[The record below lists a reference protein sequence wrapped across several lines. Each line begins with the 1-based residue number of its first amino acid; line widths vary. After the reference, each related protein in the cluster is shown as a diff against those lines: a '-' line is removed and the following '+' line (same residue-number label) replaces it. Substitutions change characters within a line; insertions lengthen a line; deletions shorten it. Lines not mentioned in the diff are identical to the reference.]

1 MRPDLDIIQKWIE
14 PGSRVLDL
22 GCGDGSLLNYL
33 REHKKTVGI
42 GLEIDETKIDA
53 CMAKGIHVIQQDLN
67 KGLQNFE
74 SQSFDTVLLTQ
85 TLQAV
90 HYPDVLID
98 EMLRIGKNC
107 IVTFPNFGNW
117 KSRAHLALKG
127 RMPVSE
133 YIPYEWYDT
142 PNIHFCT
149 VRDFDVFCHERHIN
163 VITRTVVDYKHRDSW
178 IIRALPNLLS
188 EIAIYHFS
196 RNHSGHPQNPGN
208 TES

>member
-14 PGSRVLDL
+14 PESRVLDL

-33 REHKKTVGI
+33 REHKKTIGI
-42 GLEIDETKIDA
+42 GLEIDEAKIDA

-90 HYPDVLID
+90 HYPDLLIA

-117 KSRAHLALKG
+117 KSRIHLALKG

-133 YIPYEWYDT
+133 YIPYEWYNT

-149 VRDFDVFCHERHIN
+149 VRDFDVFCANKHIN
-163 VITRTVVDYKHRDSW
+163 VITRTVVDYKHTDSW
-178 IIRALPNLLS
+178 IIRTFPNLLS

-196 RNHSGHPQNPGN
+196 KMPQQDGNH
-208 TES
+208 